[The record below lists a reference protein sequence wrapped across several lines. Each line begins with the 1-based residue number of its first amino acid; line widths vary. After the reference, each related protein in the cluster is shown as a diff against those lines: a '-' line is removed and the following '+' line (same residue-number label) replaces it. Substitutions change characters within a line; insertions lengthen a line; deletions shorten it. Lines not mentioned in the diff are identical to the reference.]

1 MSATELA
8 TLRLCGALFAG
19 GAVWIVLA
27 QAFGRLRGRRV
38 WTTYFT
44 ELAVLGAILIPAAL
58 GEAWLAGVLLVIGVA
73 CTRELLSALAPGAGP
88 ARVDGMLAIG
98 GGAMALLATARFGL
112 GGGHLALA
120 VIAALVLGR
129 AALGAPPPGGSA
141 ADRAGRTLLALV
153 YPGLGLAH
161 LLALGALPG
170 GFGYVVFCYGL
181 TEINDSAAF
190 LVGSSLGRTRP
201 WPVLSPNK
209 TVEGCLGGLAVTL
222 AVAPAMRFAVPG
234 LGPVAL
240 LGGAVLLGLG
250 GLIGDLVASRFKRDA
265 GLKDYGALVPTHGGV
280 LDVYDSLIFVA
291 PLFRGYLA
299 LCQSLR

>member
-1 MSATELA
+1 MSATA
-8 TLRLCGALFAG
+8 HAALRLCLALFAG
-19 GAVWIVLA
+19 AAAWILLV
-27 QAFGRLRGRRV
+27 QGFGGLRGRRV

-58 GEAWLAGVLLVIGVA
+58 GDAWLAGALVLVGAA
-73 CTRELLSALAPGAGP
+73 CARELSSALAPGAAHAP
-88 ARVDGMLAIG
+88 IDRVLAIG
-98 GGAMALLATARFGL
+98 GVAALLLATAHSGL

-120 VIAALVLGR
+120 ILASLTLAR

-141 ADRAGRTLLALV
+141 ADRAGRTLVALV

-201 WPVLSPNK
+201 WPRLSPNK
-209 TVEGCLGGLAVTL
+209 TVEGCLGGLAITL
-222 AVAPAMRFAVPG
+222 AVAPALRFAVPG
-234 LGPVAL
+234 LGLAAVM
-240 LGGAVLLGLG
+240 GGAALLGLG
-250 GLIGDLVASRFKRDA
+250 GLVGDLVASRFKRDA

-280 LDVYDSLIFVA
+280 LDVYDSLIFTA

-299 LCQSLR
+299 LFQSLP